1 MQTATNDERRLSKT
15 EVEAESYVNESENPM
30 DFGFAKKLSESDNIW
45 FKLRHIRTTGG
56 KLKTLVSVNTCMN
69 NSSECEWAQGH

>member
-30 DFGFAKKLSESDNIW
+30 DFGFAKKLSESDNI
-45 FKLRHIRTTGG
+45 
-56 KLKTLVSVNTCMN
+56 
-69 NSSECEWAQGH
+69 

>member
-30 DFGFAKKLSESDNIW
+30 DFGFAKNC
-45 FKLRHIRTTGG
+45 RNPTTFDSN
-56 KLKTLVSVNTCMN
+56 SVTSVLLGAN
-69 NSSECEWAQGH
+69 